1 MDSQTEKQD
10 PGPGSPFMVG
20 PWLADPVSCRLQRGN
35 QVIRLEAK
43 VMELLELF
51 ASHPGR
57 VFSRTELEESV
68 WTGTVVGYDAVTNAI
83 HKLRKAFDDNSTT
96 PHFIET
102 VSKKGYRLIAP
113 VERPANSEAPHTVT
127 ESRNES
133 RKVIKIR
140 AMAGAAVI
148 LLLAGLAT
156 WWYSTRSTGLS
167 PPYFADKVAVVVLP
181 FENVGGDPKQQYFSD
196 GLTDD
201 LTTDLTRISSLLVIS
216 RDSAFTYRGRTEEGI
231 KEAKQLGIDYV
242 LHGSIRQSANRV
254 RVNVV
259 VTDTRTAGHLWA
271 ERFEG
276 SRENLFGLQDR
287 ITEKIVTALAIKL
300 TPAEKQHLF
309 ERGTENFE
317 AYDEYL
323 RGTEQF
329 FKYARASN
337 ARARLYFENAVKLD
351 PAFPRAY
358 AMLGWTH
365 AFDFMNGWSNQ
376 PEESLKLGLKY
387 GTRAINL
394 DRSLPV
400 AYFVRGLV
408 YREQG
413 EYVKALVES
422 EKAVAFDPNYANGH
436 VLHATL
442 LYYAGRPQEGL
453 EEMQKAI
460 RLNPHH
466 PHNYPFH
473 LGQAYFVLKRYPEA
487 IAAFKEGLASN
498 AASERLRVWLAA
510 AFALDGQVAEAK
522 WQMQQVRVAN
532 PDFSIERQSKAFPFK
547 NPDDLEQFLAGLRL
561 ADTD

>member
-1 MDSQTEKQD
+1 
-10 PGPGSPFMVG
+10 
-20 PWLADPVSCRLQRGN
+20 
-35 QVIRLEAK
+35 
-43 VMELLELF
+43 MELLELF